1 MQSEQTIEA
10 LKNNAVLSFYGWW
23 QCIVCLF
30 AFIALMAIWFHIGKK
45 QKDYGQVFLALS
57 VLCWSFSGCF
67 DIYFT
72 SLIEELL
79 GEKENTDSLSAVAK
93 LKVVNSGWRSICSLF
108 NSLFILLSLPWFR
121 YIPEKIDH
129 IISSKYWAVIVGLPF
144 LFCLIPTMRITLSG
158 VGIGFI
164 AELDVYY
171 SILTLVF
178 LAYVLWTSFYRRRL
192 KLLSWLSLICI
203 AVILAAQLFKFTDSE
218 MYLTLSSAVFKSSL
232 IMLFFALALSW
243 VKELSENILPSSNQL
258 SFTLNKVKT
267 DTGRFQHYC
276 NLSGIPG
283 KESKEIALTPG
294 SFALLETFISKRKSD
309 DGWLEIKPKAE
320 TRKEKQYDI
329 KDYNE
334 IKRLLKQLLDGLFG
348 KDNWTKT
355 HHEMPL
361 KEVLFENSETESR
374 KIRLRLLPANINVGT
389 PSL

>member
-1 MQSEQTIEA
+1 MQSDNIIEA

-30 AFIALMAIWFHIGKK
+30 AFVALMAIWFHIGKK
-45 QKDYGQVFLALS
+45 QKDYGQVFLAFS
-57 VLCWSFSGCF
+57 VLCWSLSGCF
-67 DIYFT
+67 DIYFAAH
-72 SLIEELL
+72 IEELL
-79 GEKENTDSLSAVAK
+79 VDETNTNVLDAIAK
-93 LKVVNSGWRSICSLF
+93 HKVVNSGWRSICSLC

-121 YIPEKIDH
+121 YIPQKIDH

-144 LFCLIPTMRITLSG
+144 LFCLIPTIRITFSG
-158 VGIGFI
+158 VGDGFI
-164 AELDVYY
+164 SELDVYY

-218 MYLTLSSAVFKSSL
+218 MYLMLTSAVFKSSL

-243 VKELSENILPSSNQL
+243 VKELSENILPVSSQL
-258 SFTLNKVKT
+258 SMSLKKVKT

-276 NLSGIPG
+276 AMNGIPG
-283 KESKEIALTPG
+283 KEVNDIALTPG
-294 SFALLETFISKRKSD
+294 SYSLLEKFILKRKQD

-320 TRKEKQYDI
+320 SRTEKEYDI

-334 IKRLLKQLLDGLFG
+334 IKRLLIQLLDGLFG

-355 HHEMPL
+355 HHETPL

-374 KIRLRLLPANINVGT
+374 KVRLRLLPNRIHVG
-389 PSL
+389 